1 VAVIVAKQEE
11 ALREPIV
18 NKFVSDIVN
27 SPKENEKLLALY
39 CVGEIGRRVDISSNS
54 ILKKNILSSFDSA
67 SEDIKT
73 AASVA
78 LGCVSVGNMAKFFPD
93 ILAEVNSN
101 PRRQYLLLGSL
112 REVIVRLSSSK
123 GKGKLSKFL
132 ENLLGLLLKH
142 TSTEE
147 EGTRNV
153 VSECLGKLALIEPTI
168 VINNLTE
175 MLCSLFKDISVPGA
189 NSRACLVTCLKSAL
203 SDKSSSV
210 DVVLAPK
217 IDLFLNLLSDN
228 SIIVRKSALLSL
240 NFCAHHKPGLITG
253 LLPKYLPVLYGETK
267 VKKELIREVD
277 LGPFKHK
284 VDDGIEV
291 RQAAFETMYTLLD
304 TSLSR
309 LDLQVFIEQLASG
322 LGDVYDIQMLN
333 HLILARLAKKAP
345 AALLAGLDNLVE
357 PLRTAVTSKPKEA
370 AVKQQVERN
379 DELIRSALRAIV
391 SFTKIEGIESAVK
404 FQDFLRTTVLQSSLN
419 EKFEALQK
427 EQADK

>member
-1 VAVIVAKQEE
+1 
-11 ALREPIV
+11 
-18 NKFVSDIVN
+18 
-27 SPKENEKLLALY
+27 LALY
-39 CVGEIGRRVDISSNS
+39 CVGEIGRRVDISNNNY
-54 ILKKNILSSFDSA
+54 LKQNILASFDGT

-93 ILAEVNSN
+93 ILSEVSAN
-101 PRRQYLLLGSL
+101 PKRQYLLLGSL

-123 GKGKLSKFL
+123 GKSKLSKFS
-132 ENLLGLLLKH
+132 ENLLGLLLNH

-153 VSECLGKLALIEPTI
+153 VSECLGKLALIEPSL
-168 VINNLTE
+168 VINHLVE
-175 MLCSLFKDISVPGA
+175 MLISLTIDPSALGA
-189 NSRACLVTCLKSAL
+189 NARACLVTSLKSAL
-203 SDKSSSV
+203 SDKTSSV

-217 IDLFLNLLSDN
+217 IELFLNLLSDN
-228 SIIVRKSALLSL
+228 TIIVRKSALLSL
-240 NFCAHHKPGLITG
+240 NFCAHHKPALILN

-284 VDDGIEV
+284 VDDGIEL

-304 TSLSR
+304 TSLAR

-357 PLRTAVTSKPKEA
+357 PLRAAVTSKPKEA

-379 DELIRSALRAIV
+379 EELIRSTLRAIV
-391 SFTKIEGIESAVK
+391 SITKIEGIESAVK
-404 FQDFLRTTVLQSSLN
+404 FQDFLRSTVLQGALN
-419 EKFEALQK
+419 EKYEALLK